1 MLQLSSIP
9 PGICDLAIT
18 RINGKSTNPRRLV
31 HSWIRFTTHRA
42 SNLTNRLSRN
52 CSGKDFVPSSLFS
65 VFKLTKLNHFLP
77 KTNQLL
83 WGACWQHYLARQE
96 VVNLPYRS
104 NSGEKKIQQ
113 RIELRTSQIGH
124 SWDPEIPKVIF
135 TLTEMYYILQ
145 EKMFTVDK
153 FSNIDTFIKKYTKIV
168 ANCSTFVWKSCSK
181 FCSCGWW

>member
-96 VVNLPYRS
+96 VVKLQTEFWGEENTTAHWTS
-104 NSGEKKIQQ
+104 NQSN
-113 RIELRTSQIGH
+113 RAFLR
-124 SWDPEIPKVIF
+124 SWDSQSHFHSYWNVLYSTRKNVYSWQVF
-135 TLTEMYYILQ
+135 
-145 EKMFTVDK
+145 
-153 FSNIDTFIKKYTKIV
+153 KYWHIYQKIYQ
-168 ANCSTFVWKSCSK
+168 NRCKL
-181 FCSCGWW
+181 